1 MYQHTLNIHFF
12 MVTIALRINLED
24 YNRYSF
30 PFLCYFSAKI
40 KGDLLTRTKSESQHR
55 IDSKLHSLAT
65 NCTPDHPSM
74 PPNHQTP
81 KEVQI
86 SPKITGIPDHTSNP
100 NSAPKGRRETLGAPL
115 QQIKGIRIHQ
125 ITPRNRKPANRK
137 PEWNAGI
144 AGLDLTSCSASG
156 RHCISCSICASRP
169 PQPPLSTF
177 MGSMPRPPSSTRG
190 PSSS

>member
-1 MYQHTLNIHFF
+1 MYHHTQNIHFLWS
-12 MVTIALRINLED
+12 VLLGLINLED
-24 YNRYSF
+24 FNRYSF

-65 NCTPDHPSM
+65 SYTPDHPSM

-86 SPKITGIPDHTSNP
+86 SPKITGTPDHTSNP

-115 QQIKGIRIHQ
+115 QQIKGICIRQ

-137 PEWNAGI
+137 PEWNGGI
-144 AGLDLTSCSASG
+144 AA
-156 RHCISCSICASRP
+156 
-169 PQPPLSTF
+169 
-177 MGSMPRPPSSTRG
+177 
-190 PSSS
+190 